1 MTLNR
6 RAFLNA
12 CTSAGIASPLL
23 PGILFTLAAQA
34 QEAAPAASPAA
45 GSAAN
50 PAPGSPASATAG
62 GERKAPALPKITPE
76 MIDRAAELAGVG
88 PFTDEQKKMM
98 LDGLNDQRD
107 AYGRIRALKLGN
119 DVPPAFVFHPG
130 PAAKPAESRVA
141 FEGAT
146 PQLVFNDLESRAPQ
160 APANLEDL
168 AFASVLELAN
178 LIWHRKITSVA
189 LTEMYIDRLKRYDS
203 KLHFVITLLE
213 DRAMAQ
219 AKAADEDLENGLYRG
234 PLQGIPWG
242 AKDLLSVKGYP
253 TTWGAGGFEQQTF
266 NEDATVVQRLDA
278 AGAVLVAKF
287 ALGALAMGDKW
298 FGGRTRNPWNPALG
312 SSGSSAGSAS
322 AVAAGCVGFAIGS
335 ETLGS
340 ISSPST
346 RCGTTG
352 LRPSFGM
359 VPRTGAMAL
368 SWTMDKLGPICRSVQ
383 DCALV
388 LDVIHGPD
396 GKDLSAGASID
407 FHWNPDSDWRSLRIG
422 YFKSD
427 FDPLPPVQL
436 KDAVAGETPED
447 TKKREDANAAAQ
459 DEYTRR
465 TYDKKF
471 EQAAL
476 DKLTK
481 MGVNLIPVELPKLPW
496 DAMVPLLTAEAA
508 AAFDDLTMSGR
519 DKLLTEQ
526 GPEDWPNDFRI
537 ARFYPAVEYIQAN
550 RARTLG
556 VRQIAKLFEKV
567 DVIVTPSTD
576 EQLIATNLTGN
587 PAVILPNGLRG
598 ADAPAPPAIDDG
610 NHDNIGGPGTPVSIT
625 FLGALYQDAKL
636 AAFSH
641 AYQEATGFLKLHP
654 KLD

>member
-1 MTLNR
+1 M
-6 RAFLNA
+6 
-12 CTSAGIASPLL
+12 
-23 PGILFTLAAQA
+23 PGILYTLAAQA
-34 QEAAPAASPAA
+34 QEAAPAASSAAGPAA
-45 GSAAN
+45 
-50 PAPGSPASATAG
+50 SPTASPNAG
-62 GERKAPALPKITPE
+62 GEAKAPALPKVTAE

-107 AYGRIRALKLGN
+107 AYGQIRALKLEN

-146 PQLVFNDLESRAPQ
+146 PQLIFDDSESRVPQ

-168 AFASVLELAN
+168 AFATVLELAN

-189 LTEMYIDRLKRYDS
+189 LTQMYIDRLKRYDS

-234 PLQGIPWG
+234 PLHGIPWG

-298 FGGRTRNPWNPALG
+298 FGGRTQNPWNPALG

-388 LDVIHGPD
+388 LDVTHGPD

-407 FHWNPDSDWRSLRIG
+407 FHWNPDFEWRSLRIG

-427 FDPLPPVQL
+427 FDPLPPLQL
-436 KDAVAGETPED
+436 KDAAPNETPDE

-465 TYDKKF
+465 TYDKKY

-556 VRQIAKLFEKV
+556 VRQFAKLFEKV

-576 EQLIATNLTGN
+576 KQLIATNLTGN
-587 PAVILPNGLRG
+587 PAVILPNGLRS
-598 ADAPAPPAIDDG
+598 ADAPAPPAVDDG

-641 AYQEATGFLKLHP
+641 AYQEATGFQKLHP